1 MRYIEWLFLFV
12 LSGLGIALAN
22 FVGFNVGFM
31 DSLPGILILLAIS
44 AAGVIVSKIVPLKLP
59 IVAYVSIIGLLTACP
74 ISPCR
79 EFVIEAANKI
89 NFTAPL
95 TMVGAYA
102 GISIS
107 GQIKSFLKQGL
118 ENDCY
123 RRICHDRNIYLLC
136 VDRSN
141 CAVNYRCYLGGNL
154 CVN

>member
-107 GQIKSFLKQGL
+107 GQIKSFLKQGWKMIVIGVFVMTGTF
-118 ENDCY
+118 
-123 RRICHDRNIYLLC
+123 ICSALIAQIVL
-136 VDRSN
+136 SIT
-141 CAVNYRCYLGGNL
+141 CAI
-154 CVN
+154 

>member
-44 AAGVIVSKIVPLKLP
+44 AAGVIVSKIVPLNLP

-107 GQIKSFLKQGL
+107 GQIKSFLKQGWKMIVIGVFVMTGTF
-118 ENDCY
+118 
-123 RRICHDRNIYLLC
+123 ICSALIAQIVL
-136 VDRSN
+136 SITG
-141 CAVNYRCYLGGNL
+141 AI
-154 CVN
+154 

>member
-12 LSGLGIALAN
+12 LSGVGIALAN

-31 DSLPGILILLAIS
+31 DSLLGILILLAIS

-107 GQIKSFLKQGL
+107 GQIKSFLKQGWKMIVIGVFVMTGTF
-118 ENDCY
+118 
-123 RRICHDRNIYLLC
+123 ICSALIAQIVL
-136 VDRSN
+136 SITG
-141 CAVNYRCYLGGNL
+141 AI
-154 CVN
+154 

>member
-107 GQIKSFLKQGL
+107 GQIKSFLKQGWKMIVIGVFVMTGTF
-118 ENDCY
+118 
-123 RRICHDRNIYLLC
+123 ICSALIAQIVL
-136 VDRSN
+136 SIT
-141 CAVNYRCYLGGNL
+141 AAI
-154 CVN
+154 